1 MLRNFEIDAVETDGD
16 DQLRFRNWS
25 DWDGA
30 IELMHKTEDGAVN
43 YIVLDKE
50 QLEELEQ
57 SARNINEQIKQ
68 LKKTMEEK

>member
-30 IELMHKTEDGAVN
+30 IELMHKTEEGAVN
-43 YIVLDKE
+43 CIVLDKE
-50 QLEELEQ
+50 QLL
-57 SARNINEQIKQ
+57 Q
-68 LKKTMEEK
+68 LKKSVDIVLMIMEEDNGNTTQR